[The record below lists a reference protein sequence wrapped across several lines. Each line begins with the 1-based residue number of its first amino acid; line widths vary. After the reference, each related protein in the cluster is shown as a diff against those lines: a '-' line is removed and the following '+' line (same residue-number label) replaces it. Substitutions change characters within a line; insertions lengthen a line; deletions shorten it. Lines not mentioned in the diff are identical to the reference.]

1 MICIPETLQREF
13 IIPQVLWWLNSDKI
27 SHTCIDY
34 IVTDLRRYTLH
45 GEVVC
50 GDLLFV
56 LCGPWHQEKGV
67 CFCNRTWLL
76 VYWLWLP
83 RGGENVGFV
92 FTPISTGVLDYK
104 DEIWLFVW
112 NVKQEDLI
120 MIFRLVTML
129 FMLSGKKESKSWLVA
144 RDFLRLKCARFPLR
158 KMWRNLDSKT
168 MELEQPHRLY
178 FNRTY
183 G

>member
-1 MICIPETLQREF
+1 MHWLHCHRSKAIHSA
-13 IIPQVLWWLNSDKI
+13 WWGRMGRS
-27 SHTCIDY
+27 
-34 IVTDLRRYTLH
+34 IV
-45 GEVVC
+45 C
-50 GDLLFV
+50 SM
-56 LCGPWHQEKGV
+56 CGPWHQEKGV

>member
-45 GEVVC
+45 SEVVW

-56 LCGPWHQEKGV
+56 LCVDPDTRRRE
-67 CFCNRTWLL
+67 FCNRTQLL
-76 VYWLWLP
+76 MYRLWLP
-83 RGGENVGFV
+83 RGGETVGFV
-92 FTPISTGVLDYK
+92 FTSISTGVLDYK
-104 DEIWLFVW
+104 DEIWLSVW